1 MSRRRTIARIHA
13 ARWTLGRSLAVLVAF
28 GIVVAAC
35 SSNGGSEYDATGIPV
50 QDAELVAQGEPLYQA
65 SCASCHGADLRG
77 TDQGPSH
84 LSIVY
89 EPNHHG
95 DGAFILAALRG
106 VPQHHWPYGDM
117 EPVPGLSEEDLEAI
131 VAYVREQQRLHG
143 FEPYPP

>member
-1 MSRRRTIARIHA
+1 M
-13 ARWTLGRSLAVLVAF
+13 TLRRSLTLLAASF
-28 GIVVAAC
+28 SIVVAAC
-35 SSNGGSEYDATGIPV
+35 SGDDATGSGDSDIPI

-65 SCASCHGADLRG
+65 NCASCHGADLRG
-77 TDQGPSH
+77 TDKGPSH

-95 DGAFILAALRG
+95 DGAFALAALRG

-117 EPVPGLSEEDLEAI
+117 PPVPGLSEEDLEAI
-131 VAYVREQQRLHG
+131 VAYVREQQRLNG

>member
-1 MSRRRTIARIHA
+1 M
-13 ARWTLGRSLAVLVAF
+13 TLRRSLTLLAASL
-28 GIVVAAC
+28 GIVAAAC
-35 SSNGGSEYDATGIPV
+35 SSNGAAGSGDSDIPV

-77 TDQGPSH
+77 TDKGPSH

-95 DGAFILAALRG
+95 DGAFVLAALRG
-106 VPQHHWPYGDM
+106 VRQHHWRFGDM
-117 EPVPGLSEEDLEAI
+117 APVPGLSEEDLEAI
-131 VAYVREQQRLHG
+131 VAYVREQQRLKG

>member
-1 MSRRRTIARIHA
+1 MTPR
-13 ARWTLGRSLAVLVAF
+13 RSLTLLAASF
-28 GIVVAAC
+28 SIVVAAC
-35 SSNGGSEYDATGIPV
+35 SGDGATGAGDSNIPV

-77 TDQGPSH
+77 TDKGPSH

-95 DGAFILAALRG
+95 DGAFVLAALRG
-106 VPQHHWPYGDM
+106 VRQHHWSFGDM
-117 EPVPGLSEEDLEAI
+117 APVPGLSEEDLEAI
-131 VAYVREQQRLHG
+131 VAYVREQQRLNG

>member
-1 MSRRRTIARIHA
+1 M
-13 ARWTLGRSLAVLVAF
+13 TLCRSLTLLAVASS
-28 GIVVAAC
+28 IVAAC
-35 SSNGGSEYDATGIPV
+35 SSTGATGTGDGVVPV
-50 QDAELVAQGEPLYQA
+50 PDAALVAQGEPLYQA

-77 TDQGPSH
+77 TDKGPSH

-89 EPNHHG
+89 EANHHG

-117 EPVPGLSEEDLEAI
+117 PPVPGLGEEDLEAI
-131 VAYVREQQRLHG
+131 IAYVREQQRLHG